1 MLPKR
6 INIAIGKTFNVDDM
20 LKKVDINEVKKSAT
34 KLVGK
39 DWMLITAGNPEDCNT
54 MTASWGGF
62 GELWNMPV
70 VIVFIRPTRHTYS
83 FVEREEYFTVSFF
96 EEKYRSTLQ
105 LCGTVSGRKVEKIK
119 ESGLTPILS
128 EHGST
133 YFGEAKL
140 VCECRKVYFADVNPN
155 NLLDEKIKKHY
166 PHEDYH
172 RMFIGEIVNTY
183 AK

>member
-6 INIAIGKTFNVDDM
+6 INIALGKTFNVDDM

-105 LCGTVSGRKVEKIK
+105 LCGTVSGRKVEKIQ
-119 ESGLTPILS
+119 
-128 EHGST
+128 
-133 YFGEAKL
+133 
-140 VCECRKVYFADVNPN
+140 
-155 NLLDEKIKKHY
+155 
-166 PHEDYH
+166 
-172 RMFIGEIVNTY
+172 
-183 AK
+183 